1 MGVKVALLSDGAD
14 HSEVQPAAVYVSRDA
29 VRTDSEGNFVWIV
42 RDNAVQRRPVSIGQ
56 SSNRGVQIM
65 SGLGAGDT
73 IVVAEEGDLVAGQAV
88 EYE

>member
-1 MGVKVALLSDGAD
+1 
-14 HSEVQPAAVYVSRDA
+14 
-29 VRTDSEGNFVWIV
+29 
-42 RDNAVQRRPVSIGQ
+42 
-56 SSNRGVQIM
+56 VQIM